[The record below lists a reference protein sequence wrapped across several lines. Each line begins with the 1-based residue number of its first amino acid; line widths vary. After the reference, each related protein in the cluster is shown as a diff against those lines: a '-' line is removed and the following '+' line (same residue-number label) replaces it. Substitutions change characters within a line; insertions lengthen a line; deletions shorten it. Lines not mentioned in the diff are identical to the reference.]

1 MESLG
6 LAMAEVGHDRRD
18 QVHLQYQWVKLTC
31 LQCCKQGYKT
41 RNLHNKEV
49 SRLAVSDCVA
59 SGNANENCLN
69 TFQLERGRERSPGS
83 RRMFAISF

>member
-31 LQCCKQGYKT
+31 LQCCTQGYKT

-59 SGNANENCLN
+59 SGNANENCLPI
-69 TFQLERGRERSPGS
+69 RERKGEIS
-83 RRMFAISF
+83 RFKENVRHFLLN